1 MTVRE
6 LIAKLIEQAPDIDA
20 TIYVSKESDDETKD
34 LDEFKIIRIDND
46 GMNDGINIDL
56 EQIY

>member
-6 LIAKLIEQAPDIDA
+6 LIAKLVEQAPSIDA
-20 TIYVSKESDDETKD
+20 MVYISKESDDETKD
-34 LDEFKIIRIDND
+34 LDEFRIIRIDND

>member
-6 LIAKLIEQAPDIDA
+6 LIAKLVEQAPDIDA